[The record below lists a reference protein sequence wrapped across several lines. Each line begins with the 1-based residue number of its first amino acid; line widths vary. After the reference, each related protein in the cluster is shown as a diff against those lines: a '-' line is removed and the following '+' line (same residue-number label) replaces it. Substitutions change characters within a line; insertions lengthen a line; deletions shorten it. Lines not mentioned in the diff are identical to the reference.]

1 VIAHIRKATQGEVRL
16 ANCHPFVREW
26 LGRHWSFCHNGN
38 LVDFEPRLTGAYV
51 PVGTTDSERA
61 FCFMLQELRRRFR
74 RRVPSDW
81 QLLAPVIAELA
92 ERIGRHGTF
101 NFVLTDGQA
110 LYAHG
115 ASRLHALQRRYPFTT
130 AHLVDHDLALDL
142 RAANRPQDRMVLV
155 ATEPLTRNEPW
166 VPFAA
171 DELRVFVDG
180 EQVWRHAPAP
190 SRASAVA
197 GAPAHRP
204 SIAV

>member
-1 VIAHIRKATQGEVRL
+1 
-16 ANCHPFVREW
+16 
-26 LGRHWSFCHNGN
+26 
-38 LVDFEPRLTGAYV
+38 
-51 PVGTTDSERA
+51 
-61 FCFMLQELRRRFR
+61 
-74 RRVPSDW
+74 
-81 QLLAPVIAELA
+81 
-92 ERIGRHGTF
+92 
-101 NFVLTDGQA
+101 A

-115 ASRLHALQRRYPFTT
+115 ASRLHVLQRRYPFAT

-180 EQVWRHAPAP
+180 EQVWRHAHAP
-190 SRASAVA
+190 SRASVFV
-197 GAPAHRP
+197 GTPAHRP